1 VQKVFIWGDNDFQK
15 HVHVVNWS
23 TMKKPKRCG
32 RLGILR
38 LEEMNEACL
47 LKLGWKLRRGSMVLK
62 GKYDRSSLAM
72 DEVIPK
78 NNDSSLWKH
87 LVQLWPNLTSMAF
100 WVVRNG
106 ESVKA
111 WDHCWVEEWLQIAEL
126 GINI

>member
-1 VQKVFIWGDNDFQK
+1 
-15 HVHVVNWS
+15 
-23 TMKKPKRCG
+23 
-32 RLGILR
+32 
-38 LEEMNEACL
+38 MNGACL
-47 LKLGWKLRRGSMVLK
+47 LKLGWKLRRGKKFLWSMVLK
-62 GKYDRSSLAM
+62 GMYDRSNLAM